1 MLQVNR
7 NDALKICTRLG
18 AQLPS
23 DVSDAD
29 LTAHLVELVKVA
41 AHDDLYIEGNDEE
54 SERLNALLDD
64 LIIARGKF
72 EIISQPSQDVS
83 EPEHAEVESKCSKC
97 AEVDEKDDVEP
108 VKTKAAVKTSKSAK
122 RNISSKSN
130 GNDTKSRAY
139 WAGYLIGKY
148 GLNVKIS
155 SDLVNELDTI
165 TSTVNP
171 LNAKFNLSNAKRYI
185 RGYVDAVK
193 EK

>member
-29 LTAHLVELVKVA
+29 LTAHLAELVKVA
-41 AHDDLYIEGNDEE
+41 AHDDLFIEGNDEE

-83 EPEHAEVESKCSKC
+83 EPECTEVESKC

-108 VKTKAAVKTSKSAK
+108 VKTKTKAAVKTSKSAK

-148 GLNVKIS
+148 GLDVKIS

-171 LNAKFNLSNAKRYI
+171 QNAKFNLNNAKRYI

>member
-29 LTAHLVELVKVA
+29 LTAHLAELVKVA
-41 AHDDLYIEGNDEE
+41 AHDDLFIEGNDEE
-54 SERLNALLDD
+54 SERLNTLLDD

-83 EPEHAEVESKCSKC
+83 EPECTEVESKC

-108 VKTKAAVKTSKSAK
+108 VKTKTKAAVKTSKSAK

-130 GNDTKSRAY
+130 ENDTKSRAY

-148 GLNVKIS
+148 GLDVKIS

-171 LNAKFNLSNAKRYI
+171 QNAKFNLYNAKRYI

>member
-41 AHDDLYIEGNDEE
+41 AHDDLFIEGNDEE

-83 EPEHAEVESKCSKC
+83 EPEHAEVESKC
-97 AEVDEKDDVEP
+97 AEVDEKDD
-108 VKTKAAVKTSKSAK
+108 TAVKTSKSAK

-171 LNAKFNLSNAKRYI
+171 QNAKFNLNNAKRYI

>member
-7 NDALKICTRLG
+7 NDVLKICTRLG

-29 LTAHLVELVKVA
+29 LTVHLAELVKVA
-41 AHDDLYIEGNDEE
+41 AHDDLFIEGNDEE
-54 SERLNALLDD
+54 SERLNVLLDD

-83 EPEHAEVESKCSKC
+83 EPEHTEVESKC

-108 VKTKAAVKTSKSAK
+108 VKTKTKAAVKTSKSAK

-148 GLNVKIS
+148 GLDVKIS

-171 LNAKFNLSNAKRYI
+171 QNAKFNLNNAKRYI